1 MRRHITIA
9 IAAALTVFLFPACLL
24 AGAVEVPAAEVW
36 NALRGITTT
45 REVWGVIVRD
55 IRVPMAV
62 CAALSG
68 MSLAVS
74 GLLMQTLF
82 RNPLAGPSIM
92 GISSGASLGV
102 ALVVL
107 AGIGGGAAIGFGT
120 LVGAIAGSLV
130 IMAVLLAMSTRV
142 RSAAMLLIVGV
153 LIGYL
158 SSSAISLLNFFAP
171 SQSVK
176 AFVMWGLGNFTGVPP
191 AQLTLFSALTLSFTV
206 AAAMYIKALDAL
218 LLGERYAANMG
229 VRLGRVRRG
238 IMFASGALTAIV
250 TAWCG
255 PIAFIGL
262 AVPHIARLALGTSRH
277 AWLFPATALIGAA
290 TGLLTALLSVLPSA
304 WGILPV
310 NAITPVLGVPVVLYI
325 IINGRKIAY
334 FN

>member
-238 IMFASGALTAIV
+238 IV